1 VLNECILRRYEL
13 AKHPSVIKRHHQS
26 LTRRTRNQQVRS
38 KVKTLIKKVRSA
50 VESKDRDNALAQLRE
65 VNRALDKA
73 VGKGVLKHNTA
84 SRRLSRLTRAVHKI
98 S

>member
-1 VLNECILRRYEL
+1 MV
-13 AKHPSVIKRHHQS
+13 KHPSVIKRHHQS
-26 LTRRTRNQQVRS
+26 LKRRARNQQIKS

-50 VESKDRDNALAQLRE
+50 VESKDRDNALAQLRT

-84 SRRLSRLTRAVHKI
+84 SRRLSRLTRAVNQLN
-98 S
+98 

>member
-1 VLNECILRRYEL
+1 MV
-13 AKHPSVIKRHHQS
+13 KHLSVIKRHHQS
-26 LTRRTRNQQVRS
+26 LKQRARNQQIKS

-50 VESKDRDNALAQLRE
+50 VESKDRDNALAQLRT

-84 SRRLSRLTRAVHKI
+84 SRRLSRLTRAVNQLN
-98 S
+98 

>member
-1 VLNECILRRYEL
+1 MV
-13 AKHPSVIKRHHQS
+13 KHPSVIKRHHQS
-26 LTRRTRNQQVRS
+26 LKQRARNQHVKS
-38 KVKTLIKKVRSA
+38 AVKTLIKKVRSA

-84 SRRLSRLTRAVHKI
+84 SRRLSRLTRAVNQLN
-98 S
+98 

>member
-1 VLNECILRRYEL
+1 MV
-13 AKHPSVIKRHHQS
+13 KHPSVIKRHRQS
-26 LTRRTRNQQVRS
+26 LKQRARNQQVKS

-65 VNRALDKA
+65 VNRALGKA

-84 SRRLSRLTRAVHKI
+84 SRRLSRLTRAVNQLN
-98 S
+98 

>member
-1 VLNECILRRYEL
+1 MV
-13 AKHPSVIKRHHQS
+13 KHPSVIKRHHQS
-26 LTRRTRNQQVRS
+26 LKQRARNQHVKS
-38 KVKTLIKKVRSA
+38 TVKTLIKKVRSA

-84 SRRLSRLTRAVHKI
+84 SRRLSRLTRAVNQLN
-98 S
+98 

>member
-1 VLNECILRRYEL
+1 VLHEFNLGRYEL
-13 AKHPSVIKRHHQS
+13 VKHPSVIKRHHQS
-26 LTRRTRNQQVRS
+26 LKRRARNQQVKS

-50 VESKDRDNALAQLRE
+50 VESKDRDNALAQLRT

-84 SRRLSRLTRAVHKI
+84 SRRLSRLTRAVNQLN
-98 S
+98 

>member
-1 VLNECILRRYEL
+1 M

-26 LTRRTRNQQVRS
+26 LKRRARNQQVKS

-84 SRRLSRLTRAVHKI
+84 SRRLSRLTRAVHKL

>member
-1 VLNECILRRYEL
+1 M

-26 LTRRTRNQQVRS
+26 LKQRARNQQIKS

-50 VESKDRDNALAQLRE
+50 VASKDRDNALSQLRE

-84 SRRLSRLTRAVHKI
+84 SRRLSRLTHAVHQLT
-98 S
+98 

>member
-1 VLNECILRRYEL
+1 MLHEFNLGRYEL
-13 AKHPSVIKRHHQS
+13 VKHLSVIKRHHQS
-26 LTRRTRNQQVRS
+26 LKRRARNQQIKS

-84 SRRLSRLTRAVHKI
+84 SRRLSRLTRAVNQLN
-98 S
+98 